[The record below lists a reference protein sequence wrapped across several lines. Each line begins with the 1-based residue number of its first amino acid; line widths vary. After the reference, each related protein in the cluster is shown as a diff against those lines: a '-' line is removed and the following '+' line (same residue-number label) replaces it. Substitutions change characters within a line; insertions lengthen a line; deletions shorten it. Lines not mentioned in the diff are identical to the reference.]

1 MMILQNVSALKGKNV
16 HLPNYRENQVNG
28 NCTRTKKLKLQY
40 KVATKLLFRQV
51 QFASQ
56 TVQFI
61 LQDCFLL
68 HFSFALFSVT
78 LPCLNFPPSLQPT
91 PPPPSHHFLTPV
103 PKAFILKVSWWVC
116 LNLESYLF
124 ILMPVS
130 NYMYVCMYANGR
142 RSVLVRY
149 GHVVLVTCK
158 TFQSMKYVVV
168 F

>member
-1 MMILQNVSALKGKNV
+1 MHQDQEIKTTVLSG
-16 HLPNYRENQVNG
+16 YQVAIQAG
-28 NCTRTKKLKLQY
+28 
-40 KVATKLLFRQV
+40 
-51 QFASQ
+51 
-56 TVQFI
+56 TVCKPDRAI
-61 LQDCFLL
+61 
-68 HFSFALFSVT
+68 HPAGLFSSS
-78 LPCLNFPPSLQPT
+78 LLLCPFFSHSPLLEFPSLPPT
-91 PPPPSHHFLTPV
+91 TPLPRPPPAYHHFLTPV

-130 NYMYVCMYANGR
+130 NYMYVCMHANGR

-158 TFQSMKYVVV
+158 TFQSMKYVVA